1 MSSKEV
7 DEGLAKDESNEAP
20 RQMASESCDHE
31 GKTGLLSNEEISRLK
46 KSVAGHKGNVNKL
59 YRDLE
64 KLMTVYENADAVTAA
79 AETLSKAYDNYLTTS
94 SQYLEHLKAIDENVK
109 WQAASES
116 VEEMKRGWSDHQQ
129 HLNEWLG
136 KSKTKA
142 QSVVSS
148 RSNRSSGRSS
158 RSSGRSSSS
167 SVKLKEAKV
176 KAAVAKLKLKQLDEL
191 HQLKKQQQELKMSEE
206 KIKMVNELEIAE
218 METKVWEEQ
227 DSNSQIK
234 QSEPQKYV
242 TEPIVDKNKESSHH
256 DPKPKVNPAAP
267 EETNSKH
274 ITESQPVAVGKA
286 TFQLNPNAS
295 VWQGIPHLP
304 VVQQNVVCES
314 NDNLEKLLKQQQT
327 VSIEQQNLF
336 HTVAASLG
344 QSIHMPMPE
353 LIKFTGN
360 ATEYWKFIN
369 NFKCNVAS
377 KIDDDRL
384 KLSYLI
390 QHCVGEPKEAIENC
404 VILDA
409 EEGYD
414 KALNILLKN
423 YGRPHIVARAYIKD
437 LTEGPQLKG
446 SDTAGLMKMS
456 TKMEKCLMTLTQMG
470 YASDLNNSENLL
482 RIVRR
487 LPMHLRTKWVDRA
500 DQIIEAGTES
510 LFSDLVRFMEKRAR
524 MVNIFTSLRG
534 VWIDPLVQ
542 PVTKDITHYYI

>member
-20 RQMASESCDHE
+20 GQMASDSCDHE

-64 KLMTVYENADAVTAA
+64 KLMTVYENADA
-79 AETLSKAYDNYLTTS
+79 ETLSKAYDNYLTTS

-116 VEEMKRGWSDHQQ
+116 VEEMKRGWSEHQE

-167 SVKLKEAKV
+167 SVKLKEAKA

-206 KIKMVNELEIAE
+206 KIKMENELEIAE

-256 DPKPKVNPAAP
+256 DLKPKVNPAAH

-274 ITESQPVAVGKA
+274 ITETQPVAVGKA
-286 TFQLNPNAS
+286 TNSKRTTVKPVAVGDTKEKIESEKTFQLNPNAS
-295 VWQGIPHLP
+295 VWQGITHLP
-304 VVQQNVVCES
+304 VDQQNVVCES

-327 VSIEQQNLF
+327 VSIEQQNMF

-344 QSIHMPMPE
+344 QSIHMPRPE
-353 LIKFTGN
+353 LIKFTEN

-377 KIDDDRL
+377 KIDDNRL

-390 QHCVGEPKEAIENC
+390 QHCVGEPKEAIEDC

-409 EEGYD
+409 KEGYD

-487 LPMHLRTKWVDRA
+487 LPMHLRTKWV
-500 DQIIEAGTES
+500 
-510 LFSDLVRFMEKRAR
+510 
-524 MVNIFTSLRG
+524 
-534 VWIDPLVQ
+534 
-542 PVTKDITHYYI
+542 